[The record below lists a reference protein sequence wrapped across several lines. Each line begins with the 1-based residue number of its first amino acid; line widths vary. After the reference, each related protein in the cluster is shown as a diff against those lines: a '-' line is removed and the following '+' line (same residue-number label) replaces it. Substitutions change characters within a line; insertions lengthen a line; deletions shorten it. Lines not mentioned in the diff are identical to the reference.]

1 MNKLA
6 DSLATQHLSHPPAL
20 FVPRKLP
27 GFKVRLLYDKSV
39 ITSKFYRTLANIKYD
54 LELKTYILRKIN
66 WPPPT
71 FDKIDWPA
79 HQKAFNYL
87 TKYQQIS
94 VAKLI
99 HNLVNTN
106 RQIFCITRL
115 QLPAQFVILKK
126 KPSNMSSHVIIQ
138 QPLVTWRNNF
148 YSCN

>member
-39 ITSKFYRTLANIKYD
+39 ITSKIYRTLANIKYD

-106 RQIFCITRL
+106 RQNFLYYKTSASCSIGDTQEETF
-115 QLPAQFVILKK
+115 K
-126 KPSNMSSHVIIQ
+126 HV
-138 QPLVTWRNNF
+138 LTCDNTAASRHLEE
-148 YSCN
+148 